1 MPMRQ
6 IDELQAIS
14 DHVLTELERMRAL
27 EQEKRTV
34 DPGSARFRVLSDE
47 IELLAEQL
55 RHVSTAE
62 TEVAEELAGE
72 PGLPTIED
80 ASAASARELRPDRAV
95 AGGRASRKKGQQ
107 SNAARREP
115 TRTRHLPGGHALPE

>member
-1 MPMRQ
+1 MRQ

-14 DHVLTELERMRAL
+14 DHVLTELERMRML

-47 IELLAEQL
+47 IEILAEQL

-62 TEVAEELAGE
+62 TEVAEEIAGE

-80 ASAASARELRPDRAV
+80 ASAASAPELGPDRAI
-95 AGGRASRKKGQQ
+95 AGTRASRKNG
-107 SNAARREP
+107 
-115 TRTRHLPGGHALPE
+115 